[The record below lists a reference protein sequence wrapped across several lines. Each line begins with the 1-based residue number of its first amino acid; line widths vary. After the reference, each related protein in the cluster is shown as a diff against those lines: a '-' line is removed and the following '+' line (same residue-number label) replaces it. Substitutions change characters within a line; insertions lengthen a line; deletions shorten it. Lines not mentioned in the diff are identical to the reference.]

1 MLLALLL
8 AWLSVVFSRTPCL
21 TPGTSGPR
29 RWPDS
34 VLTRVHFFAWVS
46 SKDAA
51 LLSHFLAWYVGLG
64 IPLELPGRSLI
75 ILHGNRSSFDGRN
88 ASMTVLWE
96 VMQDAVDRNVV
107 WSTEPFS
114 AIVKTAR
121 ANECVK
127 QDFSVKI
134 MCFCTD
140 LWMA

>member
-8 AWLSVVFSRTPCL
+8 AWLSVVSSRTPCL

-64 IPLELPGRSLI
+64 IPLELRGRSRI
-75 ILHGNRSSFDGRN
+75 ILHGNGISSDLDGRN

-96 VMQDAVDRNVV
+96 VMRDVVNHNVV

-114 AIVKTAR
+114 AIAKTAR
-121 ANECVK
+121 ANECV
-127 QDFSVKI
+127 FSCFWKI
-134 MCFCTD
+134 S
-140 LWMA
+140 